1 MAVYGL
7 ARRLK
12 NLRDAHTYLVVFAV
26 AYFLLI
32 LVLGAAEL
40 YRGEISVTEFLT
52 ADNLVMINIVMG
64 LLYIAYV
71 AFYKGKIYLR
81 YEATD
86 RNKFFLVAAGGVLLH
101 MFLSVLQVYVFSVS
115 GLAYALYT
123 YLLGSALTMVAI
135 TENAFFIGV
144 IGDYFAERYNTLIG
158 ALAAGLAAM
167 IYHIGVYGHSGVAL
181 AVVFIYFAYW
191 AWASFYSGSTLYA
204 DLHHMIG
211 NYIGFIYSVARVIP

>member
-1 MAVYGL
+1 MVEYGL
-7 ARRLK
+7 VQRLK
-12 NLRDAHTYLVVFAV
+12 GLHDAHTYLVVFAV

-40 YRGEISVTEFLT
+40 YRGEISITEFLT

-71 AFYKGKIYLR
+71 AFYRGKVYLR
-81 YEATD
+81 YEDTD
-86 RNKFFLVAAGGVLLH
+86 RKKFFLVAAIGVLLH
-101 MFLSVLQVYVFSVS
+101 LFLSVLQVYVLSVS

-123 YLLGSALTMVAI
+123 YLLGSALTFVAI

-144 IGDYFAERYNTLIG
+144 IGDYFAERYNELVG

-167 IYHIGVYGHSGVAL
+167 LYHVGVYGHSGIAL
-181 AVVFIYFAYW
+181 LIVFIYFAYW
-191 AWASFYSGSTLYA
+191 AWASFYSRSTLYA

-211 NYIGFIYSVARVIP
+211 NYVGFIYSVARVIP